1 MKQLKV
7 YKWEIISRWPLWYVM
22 VFSIIIFL
30 VLYSFFQG
38 SLMGG
43 LSVLFIFLVI
53 IVWYIISYLISL
65 KKTTIKIEDN
75 FLLIWD
81 KPISFDKIIGF
92 NVELDNKGKFKNFVL
107 STIDSELP
115 LKYTID
121 DTSENVKQFVSN
133 LLDKGLSLYDWYENN
148 RFYKIIKFLKL

>member
-1 MKQLKV
+1 
-7 YKWEIISRWPLWYVM
+7 
-22 VFSIIIFL
+22 
-30 VLYSFFQG
+30 
-38 SLMGG
+38 MGG

-53 IVWYIISYLISL
+53 IVWYVISYLISL